1 MFSKEKVVRNQ
12 LVILAALALISACS
26 DDDSGAN
33 APDAG
38 SDQAGSSGGHAGSS
52 GGKSDT
58 LADAVTSYS
67 DIVLASYE
75 DTLDA
80 AKELDAKINA
90 LLADPSADALD
101 AARDAWRA
109 AREPYLQTEAFR
121 FYDGPIDG
129 AEGLIN
135 SWPLDE
141 AYVDYV
147 AGDDDA
153 GIINDPSEA
162 IDADALAGL
171 NEQGGEKNIATGYH
185 AIEFLLWG
193 QDHSDTGPGDRPY
206 TDFVDGGTAQN
217 QDRRSE
223 YLRVLSAMLVDE
235 LGDLVAA
242 WKKGDS
248 QNYRAELAGVK
259 PSEALRRILT
269 GLTVLSGFETG
280 GERLQTAYDTGDQ
293 EDEHS
298 CFSDNTDRD
307 MVQDVRGIQN
317 VWLGHYRRTDG
328 SAVEGTS
335 IEQAVA
341 EKDEQL
347 AQDVAGRMAT
357 SLELAEKLEPPFD
370 REIAFGNDAG
380 RQRVLDLIESL
391 SDQEKL
397 LMDVFTAFDLSVQ
410 LPEK

>member
-1 MFSKEKVVRNQ
+1 VRNQ
-12 LVILAALALISACS
+12 LVILVALALISACG
-26 DDDSGAN
+26 DDDGSAS
-33 APDAG
+33 APDGGAG
-38 SDQAGSSGGHAGSS
+38 KAGSS
-52 GGKSDT
+52 GGKAGSGGRSDT
-58 LADAVTSYS
+58 LADAVASYS

-75 DTLDA
+75 DTFDA
-80 AKELDAKINA
+80 AKELDAKVNA
-90 LLADPSADALD
+90 LLDDPSAGALD
-101 AARDAWRA
+101 AAREAWRA
-109 AREPYLQTEAFR
+109 AREPYLQTEAVR
-121 FYDGPIDG
+121 FYDGPIDDPDDG
-129 AEGLIN
+129 PEGLIN

-153 GIINDPSEA
+153 GIINDPSET
-162 IDADALAGL
+162 IDADTLAGL

-206 TDFVDGGTAQN
+206 TDFVAGGTAKN
-217 QDRRSE
+217 QERRGE
-223 YLRVLSAMLVDE
+223 YLRVTSGMLVSE

-242 WKKGDS
+242 WKKGDG
-248 QNYRAELAGVK
+248 QNYRAELAAVK
-259 PSEALRRILT
+259 PTEALRRILT

-317 VWLGHYRRTDG
+317 VWLGRYERTDG
-328 SAVEGTS
+328 SVVEGTS

-341 EKDEQL
+341 QKDEQL
-347 AQDVAGRMAT
+347 AGDVAERMAQ
-357 SLELAEKLEPPFD
+357 SLELAEQLKPPFD

-391 SDQEKL
+391 SAQEKL
-397 LMDVFTAFDLSVQ
+397 LMGVFTAFQLQVQ
-410 LPEK
+410 LPEE